1 MRGKF
6 RAIWRV
12 SFALVVALSLGL
24 VMTPG
29 GEVGADTQDFIN
41 PGTFNWTVPAGV
53 TQITVEAWGGGGA
66 GGGSDDYITCKGAG
80 GAGGG
85 GGAYASSTL
94 LVTPGQNLTVVV
106 GAGGTGVSADNGT
119 AGGPSFVGPDTIP
132 ANAFVRAAGG
142 SGGEV
147 NTGEVDDYRPLE
159 GLGGRWQDCVGQT
172 RIAGGNGTKGN
183 TGGLVWSG
191 DGGDGAYGGGS
202 GGAGFD
208 GALNQNG
215 NPGNA
220 PGGGGGGGR
229 TSNDY
234 GGPQAGGAGA
244 KGRVVITWGPAVTY
258 DLTTTS
264 TACGS
269 VTTPGEETSSYAAGT
284 VVDLVASPDGCC
296 AFVNWTAPA
305 GTFGNATAAVTTFT
319 MPTQDVTVTANFV
332 AICSYNLT
340 IVSTDCCNVTTPGE
354 GTFNYT
360 PGTVVNLVAT
370 LGTGCQFNT
379 WSSTGGTFGNPNAA
393 TTTFTMPSQNVAVT
407 AHCQA
412 QSAGPVPSARQLC
425 IYSTAGGSVTT
436 PGVGIFSYLL
446 GTVVNL
452 VATPDTG
459 YRFVNWTYTTG
470 APIADAN
477 AASTNITIYGH
488 YSVQA
493 NFAEASDQ
501 YNLTIS
507 STTGGSVTTPG
518 EGTFPYSEGTVVN
531 LVAEDDEDYFF
542 EKWTGGGSNIND
554 ANAASTT
561 ITMPAQNVAITAN
574 FKSALPSVTTQA
586 ATGVTTDS
594 ATLNMNYTVGNF
606 SSVEVCFAYKKSVD
620 SAWSSTDW
628 VSKSADGSYAKSIT
642 GLDSDTQYDFKAQL
656 KYDDTTIEGTTRQ
669 FTTEAPSTPEP
680 EPSGGYC
687 FIATAAY
694 GTPTAE
700 QIDVLR
706 EFRDAVL
713 LENTVGSQF
722 VTLYYQ
728 LSPPVADFIARND
741 TLRTLVRELLVDPVV
756 WIVEA
761 TGAIWQN

>member
-6 RAIWRV
+6 KVIWRL
-12 SFALVVALSLGL
+12 SFTLVVALSVGL
-24 VMTPG
+24 VITPG
-29 GEVGADTQDFIN
+29 GEVGADTQGFPT
-41 PGTFNWTVPAGV
+41 PGTFNWTVPDGV
-53 TQITVEAWGGGGA
+53 YQITVEAWGGGGA
-66 GGGSDDYITCKGAG
+66 GGGANAWLDCKGSG

-85 GGAYASSTL
+85 GGAYAINSTVS
-94 LVTPGQNLTVVV
+94 VTPGQNLTVVV
-106 GAGGTGVSADNGT
+106 GAGGIGFSGNNGT
-119 AGGPSFVGPDTIP
+119 AGGDSFVGNDTNP
-132 ANAFVRAAGG
+132 VLVLAAGG
-142 SGGEV
+142 SGGEA
-147 NTGEVDDYRPLE
+147 NKGGGQP
-159 GLGGRWQDCVGQT
+159 LGGDGGQAAASVGDT
-172 RIAGGNGTKGN
+172 CLDGEDGGDGDS
-183 TGGLVWSG
+183 GGLVYSG

-202 GGAGFD
+202 GGPGFD
-208 GALNQNG
+208 GALRANG
-215 NPGNA
+215 NPGDA

-229 TSNDY
+229 TSQSWGLPY
-234 GGPQAGGAGA
+234 AGGAGGD
-244 KGRVVITWGPAVTY
+244 GRVVITWVPAVTY

-284 VVDLVASPDGCC
+284 VVNLVASPDACC
-296 AFVNWTAPA
+296 DFVNWTASPPA
-305 GTFGNATAAVTTFT
+305 GTFGNATATTTTFT
-319 MPTQDVTVTANFV
+319 MPSQDVTVTANFV

-340 IVSTDCCNVTTPGE
+340 IASTDCCNVTTPGE

-379 WSSTGGTFGNPNAA
+379 WSATGGTFGNPNAA
-393 TTTFTMPSQNVAVT
+393 TTTFTMPSENVAVT

-412 QSAGPVPSARQLC
+412 QSVGPGSSARQLC

-493 NFAEASDQ
+493 NFEEASDE
-501 YNLTIS
+501 YDLTIS

-518 EGTFPYSEGTVVN
+518 EGTFPYSEGTVID
-531 LVAEDDEDYFF
+531 LVAEADEDYFF

-642 GLDSDTQYDFKAQL
+642 ELDSDTQYDFKAQL

-669 FTTEAPSTPEP
+669 FTTEAPSEESSNT

-728 LSPPVADFIARND
+728 LSPPVADFIERNN
-741 TLRTLVRELLVDPVV
+741 TLRTLVRELLVDPIV
-756 WIVEA
+756 WIVEV
-761 TGAIWQN
+761 TGATWQN